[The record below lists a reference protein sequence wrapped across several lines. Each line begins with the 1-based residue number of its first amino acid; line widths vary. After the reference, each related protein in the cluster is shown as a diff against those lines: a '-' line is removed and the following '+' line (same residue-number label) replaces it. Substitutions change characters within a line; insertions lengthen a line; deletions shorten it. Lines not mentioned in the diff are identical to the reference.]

1 MVTATMTPVDSDPAP
16 DDPASARI
24 DQMIQ
29 QTHVEAE
36 GWLNELLVTISRA
49 SAISGL
55 KESQIRYYEEL
66 EVLKPATTSSRV
78 GASRLYS
85 VDDLRRLR
93 ALALLTQ
100 AHYKAAEAAA
110 IVKQRASQIDQEPPI
125 TLATAMA
132 QERTA
137 VADGFFLARIIS
149 QIIEA
154 IQAEI
159 ERRATPNADPGE
171 APQVVGLIYPG
182 QPTFSSATPSPD
194 EVAARAEMLCKAPSG
209 ALVALCPP
217 DDPPDTDAWAPELL
231 DSTGSDSQTLLFY
244 SHESR
249 PIADLAGCS
258 FTAYIPAGVPQQT
271 ILIALS
277 APLDDRCTHPFTPP
291 CFEAGRATLINSL
304 LHLTHAIF
312 DDFRTAARGR
322 GFRYRSDGFP
332 RSLTR
337 ASYAEM
343 LKLIRQV
350 IFPGDQS
357 ALAVLLVPDGLD
369 QPTSLSILAH
379 DGYDDSL
386 LSRAKI
392 ELHGEG
398 QGLSG
403 RAYIAGEP
411 YVSLQAAADRRIRYA
426 HEEHCTVALAV
437 PLSATWGGAPFGV
450 LYLASRRPGQC
461 LESPAI
467 FSALMI
473 GSILSELL
481 GRWWLTRLRKQHD
494 RQLQRNLTPMLA
506 WLDSL
511 DAHGPGFR
519 QGIDALVAIWQQL
532 PPDDSIPH
540 NDHVALAVLD
550 INHYRELI
558 QARSTSPFPIYA
570 QQHVTAAVQRVLSRQ
585 AHGCYWFGNDHA
597 LVIIERVEKQNA
609 LPTFKRIADQ
619 VAGHPVQPPG
629 RHNQA
634 VFISIS
640 CIVKEFSLHGLRDL
654 GDDGVD
660 QLRRRLAEV
669 IDVLRTQAGQ
679 VEPPLVA
686 YAHHGSEVVTPSVFL
701 VQ

>member
-1 MVTATMTPVDSDPAP
+1 MVTTTMTPVDSDPAP

-29 QTHVEAE
+29 QIHVEAE
-36 GWLNELLVTISRA
+36 GWLSELLVTISRA
-49 SAISGL
+49 SVISGL

-66 EVLKPATTSSRV
+66 GVLKPTTTSSRV

-110 IVKQRASQIDQEPPI
+110 IVKQRANQIDQDPPI
-125 TLATAMA
+125 TLATALA

-149 QIIEA
+149 QIIAA

-159 ERRATPNADPGE
+159 ARRTVSHADFGE

-194 EVAARAEMLCKAPSG
+194 EVAARAEMLRNAPSE

-217 DDPPDTDAWAPELL
+217 DDPPDTGAWAPELL
-231 DSTGSDSQTLLFY
+231 DSTGADSQTLLFY
-244 SHESR
+244 SHEAR

-258 FTAYIPAGVPQQT
+258 FTAYIPADAPQQT

-277 APLDDRCTHPFTPP
+277 APLEDRCAPPFTPA
-291 CFEAGRATLINSL
+291 CFEAGRATLIDRL
-304 LHLTHAIF
+304 LQLTHAIF
-312 DDFRTAARGR
+312 DNFRTAARGR

-332 RSLTR
+332 RALTR
-337 ASYAEM
+337 ASYADM

-350 IFPGDQS
+350 IFPDDQS

-369 QPTSLSILAH
+369 RPSSLSILAH

-392 ELHGEG
+392 ELHDEG

-411 YVSLQAAADRRIRYA
+411 FVSLQAAADRRIRYA

-437 PLSATWGGAPFGV
+437 PLNATWGGAPFGV
-450 LYLASRRPGQC
+450 LYLASRQPGQR
-461 LESPAI
+461 LENTAI
-467 FSALMI
+467 FSALAI
-473 GSILSELL
+473 SSILSELL

-494 RQLQRNLTPMLA
+494 QQLQRNLTPMLA

-511 DAHGPGFR
+511 DAHGPGFWD
-519 QGIDALVAIWQQL
+519 GVETIINIWQQL
-532 PPDDSIPH
+532 PPDGSLPH
-540 NDHVALAVLD
+540 EEHVALAVLD

-585 AHGCYWFGNDHA
+585 AHHCYWFGNDHA
-597 LVIIERVEKQNA
+597 LVIIERIDKQSVVA
-609 LPTFKRIADQ
+609 KVKRIAAQ
-619 VAGHPVQPPG
+619 VAGHPVQPSG
-629 RHNQA
+629 RHSQA

-640 CIVKEFSLHGLRDL
+640 SIVKVFSLPGLRDL

-660 QLRRRLAEV
+660 HLRRRLAEV
-669 IDVLRTQAGQ
+669 IDLLRAQAGQ
-679 VEPPLVA
+679 IEPPLVA
-686 YAHHGSEVVTPSVFL
+686 QARNGSDATEPAVIL
-701 VQ
+701 VP